1 MLHRDQSLIF
11 LLEHASHTN
20 TDTDK
25 FVAEEWCKRDL
36 CPVTRLVTR
45 DPEGTQARERTLVYE
60 LYDGEKNYKSKF
72 IR

>member
-36 CPVTRLVTR
+36 CPLARFVAS
-45 DPEGTQARERTLVYE
+45 DQEENQAREKSLVYE
-60 LYDGEKNYKSKF
+60 LYDEEKNTTSEF

>member
-1 MLHRDQSLIF
+1 MF

-20 TDTDK
+20 THTDK

-36 CPVTRLVTR
+36 CPVARLVTR
-45 DPEGTQARERTLVYE
+45 DPEGTQATERSLVYE
-60 LYDGEKNYKSKF
+60 LYDGEKNFSSKF